1 MVGGNTSI
9 YSFSWYRRSWQYFK
23 SLFFNTEAWQ
33 RLGGPAG
40 LRPSLRLTAD
50 SSPSLPLP
58 HSRSPPVSVC
68 VCLYVRLCV
77 CMYVSSPLH
86 SYALLFFQR
95 ILFFFFARDRDIRLP
110 PPAFFPSTFS
120 LPLYLKT
127 RFNKTIISLDMN
139 FPSGFYEFNVASHIS
154 FVSY

>member
-95 ILFFFFARDRDIRLP
+95 ILFFFLCPWQRHTTSSASVFPLHLFFATLFKDS
-110 PPAFFPSTFS
+110 FQQNNYFS
-120 LPLYLKT
+120 W
-127 RFNKTIISLDMN
+127 
-139 FPSGFYEFNVASHIS
+139 YEFSIWILRV
-154 FVSY
+154 